1 MAYKLKVT
9 EHADELLDSLVYH
22 LLYRLKN
29 PQAAQHLLDGI
40 EDIYNRLEKNP
51 RQFRLSRDAYL
62 ANKTLVSKSD
72 SHCCHSLSFSLYI
85 SIAGKRSLLK
95 PIIKSK
101 RRCQIRCS
109 TEVIL
114 ICCQ

>member
-62 ANKTLVSKSD
+62 ENKGYHEAIVPQMD
-72 SHCCHSLSFSLYI
+72 YIVIFSINTDIVNIVGIFHQLENYQT
-85 SIAGKRSLLK
+85 KL
-95 PIIKSK
+95 
-101 RRCQIRCS
+101 
-109 TEVIL
+109 
-114 ICCQ
+114 

>member
-62 ANKTLVSKSD
+62 ANKTLISKSD
-72 SHCCHSLSFSLYI
+72 SHCCRSDFLIFYMSF
-85 SIAGKRSLLK
+85 AGSASLL
-95 PIIKSK
+95 I
-101 RRCQIRCS
+101 
-109 TEVIL
+109 
-114 ICCQ
+114 